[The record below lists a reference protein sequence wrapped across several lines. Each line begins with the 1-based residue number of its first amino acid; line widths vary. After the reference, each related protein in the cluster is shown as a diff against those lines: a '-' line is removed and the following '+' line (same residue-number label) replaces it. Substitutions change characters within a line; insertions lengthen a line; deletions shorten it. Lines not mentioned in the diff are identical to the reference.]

1 MRKRLRN
8 SLVAAGLAVAVTVT
22 AVPAAAPAQA
32 APRTEGMQVMAFDW
46 VSLVVTVAG
55 HLLSGGGSDDS
66 ALRAAVQEIVAA
78 VESAKNDIIAHT
90 DAIAA
95 ADVQACARQHTIEFS
110 DIENMSN
117 TVRQIWAQNATACAT
132 LATAY
137 VNTVQTPQ
145 AVDNIGHV
153 LPSLFAIVI
162 AARGR
167 ANLPNGIN
175 LIIQD
180 QIRSYEAVVAKL
192 TPTNCVKKGN
202 KEPGSPREKWWECT
216 AYNGDWGQSGWV
228 TAPAEPV
235 RAEAE
240 YAATRNTSR
249 PAALS
254 GLPRLRALGV

>member
-8 SLVAAGLAVAVTVT
+8 TLVAAGLAVAVTVT
-22 AVPAAAPAQA
+22 AVPATPAQA
-32 APRTEGMQVMAFDW
+32 APRPDAMQAMAFDW
-46 VSLVVTVAG
+46 VSLVVAVAG
-55 HLLSGGGSDDS
+55 HLLNGGGSEDAS
-66 ALRAAVQEIVAA
+66 LKAAVQQIVAA
-78 VESAKNDIIAHT
+78 VEAAKNDIIAHT

-95 ADVQACARQHTIEFS
+95 ADVQACARQHTIEFA

-117 TVRQIWAQNATACAT
+117 TVRQIWAQNATGCAT

-167 ANLPNGIN
+167 AGLPNGIN
-175 LIIQD
+175 LVIQD

-202 KEPGSPREKWWECT
+202 KEPGYPREKWWECT

-235 RAEAE
+235 RAQAE
-240 YAATRNTSR
+240 NAATRNTSR
-249 PAALS
+249 PEALS

>member
-8 SLVAAGLAVAVTVT
+8 SLVAAGLAVAITVT
-22 AVPAAAPAQA
+22 AVPATPAQA
-32 APRTEGMQVMAFDW
+32 APRGAMQAMAFDW
-46 VSLVVTVAG
+46 VSLVVAVAG
-55 HLLSGGGSDDS
+55 HLLSGGGSEDDS
-66 ALRAAVQEIVAA
+66 LKAAVQQIVAA

-175 LIIQD
+175 LVIQD

-202 KEPGSPREKWWECT
+202 KEPGSPREKWWECI

-228 TAPAEPV
+228 TAPAEPI
-235 RAEAE
+235 RAQAE
-240 YAATRNTSR
+240 NAATRNTSR

-254 GLPRLRALGV
+254 GLPQLRALGV